1 MIERR
6 SRSRMRMRWTVCALL
21 VGVLA
26 LFGAASPWAQDD
38 DGDGLSRDQEAIL
51 GTDPANPDTDGDGLP
66 DGDEFFLYFT
76 DPLEP
81 DTDGDGLPDADD
93 PFPRKL
99 LYEDLNGVTTT
110 LDWIAQGPEG
120 LRVRQIVQVKV
131 GNVITIDWTSYQ
143 NEDFTLRETE
153 FRISF
158 DFLDPTREDYT
169 GEGYYRPVV
178 GENGEPLMEVR
189 LPSYEG
195 IFEAVIPWPGEAMT
209 ISDWIYHLYSRPLE
223 VGQTWEFNVFYH
235 ELLRWGE
242 DPFFTVT
249 AEVVGEATVPLETRL
264 GRREYPAYEVRA
276 VFRHVPFEDPFFR
289 AFLGENPELNL
300 QAFLARGEGGR
311 TPVVLRYTTPFFR
324 ITPTQSVGF
333 SDFLVQR

>member
-1 MIERR
+1 MNRTITTKLG
-6 SRSRMRMRWTVCALL
+6 WALLL
-21 VGVLA
+21 VGLLA
-26 LFGAASPWAQDD
+26 LGETASLRAQDE
-38 DGDGLSRDQEAIL
+38 DGDGLTAEQEAAL
-51 GTDPANPDTDGDGLP
+51 GTDPARSDTDGDGLL
-66 DGDEFFLYFT
+66 DGEEFFLYFT
-76 DPLEP
+76 DPLAQ
-81 DTDGDGLPDADD
+81 DTDEDGLPDAED

-120 LRVRQIVQVKV
+120 LRLRQIVQVKV

-143 NEDFTLRETE
+143 NENFTLREAE
-153 FRISF
+153 FLISF

-178 GENGEPLMEVR
+178 GEEGEPLMEIR

-195 IFEAVIPWPGEAMT
+195 VFEAVIPWPGNAMT

-223 VGQTWEFNVFYH
+223 VGRTWEFNVFYH

-242 DPFFTVT
+242 DPFFAVT
-249 AEVVGEATVPLETRL
+249 AEVVDEVTVPLDTRL
-264 GRREYPAYEVRA
+264 GRREYRAYEVRA
-276 VFRHVPFEDPFFR
+276 VFRHVTFEDPFFR
-289 AFLGENPELNL
+289 AFLGENPELSL
-300 QAFLARGEGGR
+300 QAFLTAEEDPR

-324 ITPTQSVGF
+324 ITPTKSVGF